1 MQTRWLSFAPFIFL
15 GLWSGGYAVAKI
27 GLQYSE
33 PMTLLAVRYACVIA
47 IMLTVFAI
55 IRPPLPKTPADWMH
69 LAIVGFL
76 IQTVYFALCWMAF
89 RIGVG
94 AGTVALIM
102 SFQPILVAI
111 VAPSWTNE
119 RVGWLRW
126 LGLFLGLI
134 GTATVI
140 MARSGIEPP
149 SFIGLFYCA
158 IALLGITIGTLWE
171 KRFGKTHHP
180 VTANLVGYS
189 AGLIGVLPFML
200 TLETMHIDW
209 TWQFSAALGYL
220 VIGNS
225 VIAVG
230 LLLAMIRA
238 GDVSS
243 VSSLFFLVP
252 PLAAL
257 LAWVLLGEIMP
268 PLGWAG
274 MAIAA
279 IGVFIA
285 TRKRK
290 APAENRSAPA

>member
-1 MQTRWLSFAPFIFL
+1 MQNRWLPFAPLVFL

-27 GLQYSE
+27 GLQYAE
-33 PMTLLAVRYACVIA
+33 PMTLLSVRYASVIA
-47 IMLTVFAI
+47 IMLVIFVI
-55 IRPPLPKTPADWMH
+55 VRPPLPKTPADWMH

-76 IQTVYFALCWMAF
+76 IQTVYFAMCWMAF
-89 RIGVG
+89 RVGVG
-94 AGTVALIM
+94 AGTVALLM

-111 VAPSWTNE
+111 VAPRWTKE
-119 RVGWLRW
+119 RVGWMRW
-126 LGLFLGLI
+126 LGLSLGLL
-134 GTATVI
+134 GTAAVI
-140 MARSGIEPP
+140 VARSGVEPP
-149 SFIGLFYCA
+149 SIIGLIYCA
-158 IALLGITIGTLWE
+158 IGLLGITIGTLWE

-189 AGLIGVLPFML
+189 AGLLGVLPFML
-200 TLETMHIDW
+200 TLETMQINW
-209 TWQFSAALGYL
+209 TWQFSAALFYL
-220 VIGNS
+220 VVGNS
-225 VIAVG
+225 VIAIG

-257 LAWVLLGEIMP
+257 VAWILLDEIMP

-279 IGVFIA
+279 VGVFIA
-285 TRKRK
+285 MRKSK
-290 APAENRSAPA
+290 APS

>member
-1 MQTRWLSFAPFIFL
+1 MMQNRWLSFAPIIFL
-15 GLWSGGYAVAKI
+15 ALWSGGYAIAKI

-33 PMTLLAVRYACVIA
+33 PMTLLVLRYACVIA
-47 IMLTVFAI
+47 IMLVIFAV

-76 IQTVYFALCWMAF
+76 IQTVYFGLCWLAF
-89 RIGVG
+89 RIGVA
-94 AGTVALIM
+94 AGVVALIM
-102 SFQPILVAI
+102 SFQPILVALI
-111 VAPSWTNE
+111 APAWTKE
-119 RVGWLRW
+119 HVGWLRW
-126 LGLFLGLI
+126 LGLGLGLI
-134 GTATVI
+134 GAAAVI
-140 MARSGIEPP
+140 IAQSKIEAP
-149 SFIGLFYCA
+149 SIVGLSYCV

-180 VTANLVGYS
+180 VTTNLVGYC

-200 TLETMHIDW
+200 TLETMQIEW
-209 TWQFSAALGYL
+209 TWQFSAALFYL
-220 VIGNS
+220 VVGNS

-230 LLLAMIRA
+230 LLLVMIRA

-257 LAWVLLGEIMP
+257 IAWVLLGESLP
-268 PLGWAG
+268 PMGWVG
-274 MAIAA
+274 MAISAV
-279 IGVFIA
+279 GVYIA

-290 APAENRSAPA
+290 TMQ